1 MKHLLLISLARLKK
15 EKKHYKKINLPMI
28 KLFRNIRQN
37 LLNEGKTSKYF
48 KYAIGEIVLV
58 VVGILIALSI
68 NNWNQEK
75 QQKKVL
81 NNIYATI
88 KADLQQD
95 IINIDEIINFSQPI
109 EKDYLAIINK
119 TRIKD
124 DFKDCKSCKYVNFGY
139 PDISLRKNGFELL
152 LNYNQQN
159 NTSSGSLSIK
169 LNSLYVDLSNKILI
183 NIEELTVNNNSFYEI
198 VITTYPWF
206 ADFSFYGDVNYNDD
220 FIEYAL
226 TDFGYR
232 NRAKMSY
239 DLYFNRYIPYL
250 KEYKIKSSEIIDLID
265 EKLVDE

>member
-1 MKHLLLISLARLKK
+1 
-15 EKKHYKKINLPMI
+15 MI
-28 KLFRNIRQN
+28 KFFRKIRQKMLTEN
-37 LLNEGKTSKYF
+37 KFSKYLL
-48 KYAIGEIVLV
+48 YAIGEIILV
-58 VVGILIALSI
+58 VIGILIALSI
-68 NNWNQEK
+68 NNWNQDK
-75 QQKKVL
+75 QQQKIL

-95 IINIDEIINFSQPI
+95 ILNIDDIITISQPI
-109 EKDYLAIINK
+109 EKDYLAIINQ
-119 TRIKD
+119 TRKKE

-159 NTSSGSLSIK
+159 NTSNGSLSIK
-169 LNSLYVDLSNKILI
+169 LNSLYVDLSNKISI
-183 NIEELTVNNNSFYEI
+183 KIEELTVNNNSFAEI
-198 VITTYPWF
+198 VMTTQPWF
-206 ADFSFYGDVNYNDD
+206 ADFSFYGDVYYSDD

-232 NRAKMSY
+232 NRAKNSY

-265 EKLVDE
+265 EKLENE

>member
-1 MKHLLLISLARLKK
+1 
-15 EKKHYKKINLPMI
+15 MI
-28 KLFRNIRQN
+28 KFFRKIR
-37 LLNEGKTSKYF
+37 KTLADDNKPIKYLR
-48 KYAIGEIVLV
+48 YAIGEIVLV
-58 VVGILIALSI
+58 VIGILIALSI

-95 IINIDEIINFSQPI
+95 ILNIDEIINISQPI

-119 TRIKD
+119 TRKKD
-124 DFKDCKSCKYVNFGY
+124 DFKDCKYCKYVNFGY
-139 PDISLRKNGFELL
+139 PDINLRKNGFELL

-169 LNSLYVDLSNKILI
+169 LNSLYVDLSNKISI
-183 NIEELTVNNNSFYEI
+183 KIKELSVNNNSFAEI
-198 VITTYPWF
+198 VITTQPWF
-206 ADFSFYGDVNYNDD
+206 VDFNFYGDVYYSED

-226 TDFGYR
+226 TDYGYR
-232 NRAKMSY
+232 NRAKSSY
-239 DLYFNRYIPYL
+239 GLFYNGYIPYL

>member
-1 MKHLLLISLARLKK
+1 
-15 EKKHYKKINLPMI
+15 MI
-28 KLFRNIRQN
+28 KFFRKIRQQ
-37 LLNEGKTSKYF
+37 LLTENKFSKYML
-48 KYAIGEIVLV
+48 YAIGEIILV
-58 VVGILIALSI
+58 VIGILIALTI

-81 NNIYATI
+81 TNIYATI
-88 KADLQQD
+88 KADLQQHILNIDD
-95 IINIDEIINFSQPI
+95 IIAFSQPL
-109 EKDYLAIINK
+109 EKDYLAIINQ
-119 TRIKD
+119 TRKKE
-124 DFKDCKSCKYVNFGY
+124 DFTDCNSCKYVNFGY

-169 LNSLYVDLSNKILI
+169 LNSLYVDLSNKISVY
-183 NIEELTVNNNSFYEI
+183 IEELTVNNNSFYEI

-206 ADFSFYGDVNYNDD
+206 ADFSFYGDVNYSDD

-239 DLYFNRYIPYL
+239 DLFFNRYIPFL
-250 KEYKIKSSEIIDLID
+250 KEYKIKSLEIIELID
-265 EKLVDE
+265 EKLEKE

>member
-1 MKHLLLISLARLKK
+1 MLTENK
-15 EKKHYKKINLPMI
+15 
-28 KLFRNIRQN
+28 F
-37 LLNEGKTSKYF
+37 SKYLI
-48 KYAIGEIVLV
+48 YAIGEIILV
-58 VVGILIALSI
+58 VIGILIALSI
-68 NNWNQEK
+68 NNWNQDK
-75 QQKKVL
+75 QQQKIL

-95 IINIDEIINFSQPI
+95 IINIDEIITISQPI
-109 EKDYLAIINK
+109 EKDYLAIINR
-119 TRIKD
+119 TRKKE

-159 NTSSGSLSIK
+159 NTSSGSLAIK

-183 NIEELTVNNNSFYEI
+183 KIEEQAVNNNSFCEI

-206 ADFSFYGDVNYNDD
+206 ADFSFYGDVNYSDD

-226 TDFGYR
+226 ADFGYR
-232 NRAKMSY
+232 NRAKMNY
-239 DLYFNRYIPYL
+239 DLYFNRYIRYL
-250 KEYKIKSSEIIDLID
+250 KEYKIKSLEIIDLID

>member
-1 MKHLLLISLARLKK
+1 
-15 EKKHYKKINLPMI
+15 MI
-28 KLFRNIRQN
+28 KFFRKIRQR
-37 LLNEGKTSKYF
+37 LLTENKFSKYLI
-48 KYAIGEIVLV
+48 YAIGEIILV
-58 VVGILIALSI
+58 VIGILIALSI
-68 NNWNQEK
+68 NNWNQDK
-75 QQKKVL
+75 QQQKIL

-95 IINIDEIINFSQPI
+95 IINIDEIITISQPI
-109 EKDYLAIINK
+109 EKDYLAIINR
-119 TRIKD
+119 TRKKE

-152 LNYNQQN
+152 LNFNQQN

-183 NIEELTVNNNSFYEI
+183 KIEELTVNNNSFYEI

-206 ADFSFYGDVNYNDD
+206 ADFSFYGDVNYSDD

-239 DLYFNRYIPYL
+239 DLYFNRYIPFL

>member
-1 MKHLLLISLARLKK
+1 M
-15 EKKHYKKINLPMI
+15 
-28 KLFRNIRQN
+28 
-37 LLNEGKTSKYF
+37 
-48 KYAIGEIVLV
+48 

-95 IINIDEIINFSQPI
+95 IINIDEIITISQPL
-109 EKDYLAIINK
+109 EKDYLAIINQ

-159 NTSSGSLSIK
+159 NTSSGSLAIK

-198 VITTYPWF
+198 VIATQPWF

-239 DLYFNRYIPYL
+239 DLYFNRYIPFL